1 VHEVVREVGGD
12 LVEEVVLQ
20 DAFTHPTTGRVSHC
34 YRINYRSL
42 DRSLRNEEI
51 DNLQWDVR
59 TRLEDLLGVELR

>member
-1 VHEVVREVGGD
+1 MHEVVREVGGD

-20 DAFTHPTTGRVSHC
+20 DAFPHPTTGRVSHC